1 MNRRLVSAAWA
12 VAALVAGAAAPA
24 EATFSIVAVDTVNGV
39 IGGAGASCIDNC
51 FIIDDIIE
59 SIGAVHTQ
67 AYWLQ
72 GNKNYAHQLL
82 AQGLTPDSI
91 ILLLVQND
99 VEGTPEYRQYGVV
112 TLAGSGASAAYTGS
126 ATSDWAGHLTGPGYA
141 VQGNILLGPEVIADM
156 ETAFLGTDG
165 PLEAKLMAAME
176 TTKRP
181 GADNRCIFAGKS
193 AISAFIKVVRPGD
206 GGTPFLQEIVPTT
219 TGSTDPI
226 DVLHAQF
233 DTWRLRQAAHP
244 DSSTVVIG
252 KTALDGDGQAST
264 VITIAP
270 RNWAGAPPVRIDSV
284 RVGTTGQAVL
294 SAVADNGD
302 GTFACVLTAPL
313 YGAPDDTLTVTVGA
327 YYDFV
332 TELHSRP
339 AVTYY
344 YCGDVTGD
352 GSIKVSDLTFFV
364 NFKFRGG
371 PGAAFPSSA
380 DMNGD
385 GQVKISDVT
394 YIVAYLF
401 AGGPPPICE

>member
-39 IGGAGASCIDNC
+39 IGGAEASCIDNC

-176 TTKRP
+176 AAKRP

-252 KTALDGDGQAST
+252 KTALDGDG
-264 VITIAP
+264 
-270 RNWAGAPPVRIDSV
+270 
-284 RVGTTGQAVL
+284 
-294 SAVADNGD
+294 
-302 GTFACVLTAPL
+302 
-313 YGAPDDTLTVTVGA
+313 
-327 YYDFV
+327 
-332 TELHSRP
+332 
-339 AVTYY
+339 
-344 YCGDVTGD
+344 
-352 GSIKVSDLTFFV
+352 
-364 NFKFRGG
+364 
-371 PGAAFPSSA
+371 
-380 DMNGD
+380 
-385 GQVKISDVT
+385 
-394 YIVAYLF
+394 
-401 AGGPPPICE
+401 